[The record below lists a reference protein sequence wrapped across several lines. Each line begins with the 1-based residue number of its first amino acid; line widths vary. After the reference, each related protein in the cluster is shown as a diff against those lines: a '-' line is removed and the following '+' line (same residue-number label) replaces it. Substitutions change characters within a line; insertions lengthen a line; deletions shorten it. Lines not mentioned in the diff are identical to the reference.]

1 MNLNLQAHDFPENL
15 EWLNVKKPLK
25 MADLRGYIVI
35 LDFWTYCCINCIHV
49 LSDLKQL
56 EKKYENDPLIVIGV
70 HSPKFKNEKIKE
82 NVVSAVERYEISHPI
97 LLDNEFVLWKKY
109 KVFAWPTL
117 ILIGPNG
124 QVISK
129 AAGEGS
135 LDSMEEIIE
144 KLLVISR
151 NNYEPV
157 KKSEFIVDQEPKKS
171 ILRFPGKLA
180 FDEENDILFISDS
193 NNNRILAVK
202 IKEKNHGEILKII
215 GSGAPG
221 FKDGSFASAK
231 FDKPQGIVFHDG
243 VLYIADTENHSIR
256 MVDFSNFQVRT
267 VAGTGNKGYRFKY
280 HGDPLNA
287 SLNSPWD
294 LDFYENYLY
303 ITMAGSHQ
311 IWRLNMEQDI
321 IEILAGNG
329 REALQDGPLNRASL
343 AQPSGISIDSDGKKV
358 YFLDSESSSLRY
370 VDLVSKEVLT
380 IIGKGL
386 FEFGHENGNFPKAL
400 MQHPIGLDV
409 NGDKIF
415 VADTYNH
422 AIRTVYL
429 NKLEIQDLI
438 SQSTKSTCTINGKS
452 CDYLPL
458 FEPNDVLMIKDK
470 LYIADTNNHLV
481 RIYDFNDHKLHDLK
495 LKYID

>member
-1 MNLNLQAHDFPENL
+1 
-15 EWLNVKKPLK
+15 
-25 MADLRGYIVI
+25 
-35 LDFWTYCCINCIHV
+35 
-49 LSDLKQL
+49 
-56 EKKYENDPLIVIGV
+56 
-70 HSPKFKNEKIKE
+70 
-82 NVVSAVERYEISHPI
+82 
-97 LLDNEFVLWKKY
+97 
-109 KVFAWPTL
+109 
-117 ILIGPNG
+117 
-124 QVISK
+124 
-129 AAGEGS
+129 
-135 LDSMEEIIE
+135 
-144 KLLVISR
+144 
-151 NNYEPV
+151 
-157 KKSEFIVDQEPKKS
+157 
-171 ILRFPGKLA
+171 
-180 FDEENDILFISDS
+180 
-193 NNNRILAVK
+193 
-202 IKEKNHGEILKII
+202 
-215 GSGAPG
+215 
-221 FKDGSFASAK
+221 
-231 FDKPQGIVFHDG
+231 
-243 VLYIADTENHSIR
+243 
-256 MVDFSNFQVRT
+256 
-267 VAGTGNKGYRFKY
+267 
-280 HGDPLNA
+280 
-287 SLNSPWD
+287 
-294 LDFYENYLY
+294 LY